1 MQIFVKTLMGKRIT
15 LKVEP
20 YDIIKNVT
28 AKIPD
33 KEASHL
39 TSSSVIFEGKQLEDG
54 HTLSGYNSQTEPAL
68 HQLAQKYNCDKGIC
82 PKSYSCLHPGAV
94 NCCQEKVRPHQQPVP
109 HEGQVSPLCWRT
121 LQGSLLPKHQDPVA
135 SIKLPFH

>member
-1 MQIFVKTLMGKRIT
+1 MQIFVKTLMGKTIT

-54 HTLSGYNSQTEPAL
+54 HTLSGYNSQTECTWCFA
-68 HQLAQKYNCDKGIC
+68 CG
-82 PKSYSCLHPGAV
+82 
-94 NCCQEKVRPHQQPVP
+94 
-109 HEGQVSPLCWRT
+109 
-121 LQGSLLPKHQDPVA
+121 VA
-135 SIKLPFH
+135 SSGLPSTSWLRNTTATRGSAPRVILVCTPVLSTVAKKK